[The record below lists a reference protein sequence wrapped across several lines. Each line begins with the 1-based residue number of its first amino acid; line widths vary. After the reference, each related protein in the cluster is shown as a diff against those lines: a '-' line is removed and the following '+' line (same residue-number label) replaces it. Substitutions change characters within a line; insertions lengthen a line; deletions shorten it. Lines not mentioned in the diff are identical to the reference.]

1 MQRINTGERIVTLYL
16 MRGKQGSSLG
26 TWTALHSTF
35 LPFLYL
41 LSGSSQEKQW
51 LCTPHVDVGAP
62 CGGYD
67 EPTGLCQC

>member
-26 TWTALHSTF
+26 TWTAFHSTF

-41 LSGSSQEKQW
+41 LSGSSHEKQW
-51 LCTPHVDVGAP
+51 LCTPHVGAS

-67 EPTGLCQC
+67 EPTGLFQC